1 MKKKNRSLRLAG
13 NALALAA
20 GLSLWAPVPAV
31 LSMNAQAE
39 VQKPEDYEDEKWAR
53 LLDDTL
59 SLIHILATCLYN
71 CDRLSLFV

>member
-1 MKKKNRSLRLAG
+1 MKKKKRSLRLAG

-39 VQKPEDYEDEKWAR
+39 VQKPEDYE
-53 LLDDTL
+53 L
-59 SLIHILATCLYN
+59 SLIHI
-71 CDRLSLFV
+71 